1 MMLAAAAASP
11 PARSQSLAR
20 AVPPLTIALVAALF
34 ALCHPYAGLV
44 GDATIYAVRALAD
57 LDPAGLGRDPVV
69 VLDGQM
75 HFSLFPSLYRP
86 LVAALGASQAALLA
100 SALGSAA
107 WFVALAALAYRLAP
121 PRVAWAMVA
130 VVAVLPTGYGDH
142 GFPFGIAETSAT
154 PRPFAEAAVM
164 AGLAA
169 LLAGRWTLAGLTL
182 AVAVLVHPI
191 MAEAGVGVAA
201 LVLLAKLPRPY
212 RIGALAAAAA
222 LGVAA
227 LVAGLAGAPLLDR
240 LVTRPDPAWL
250 DVLRTRSPFLF
261 PALWTSDSFSPLLA
275 QVGTIVVAAH
285 RAAPAQRRLLLAVPV
300 VAALGLAV
308 AAATSILPLLLV
320 IQAQVWRAVWLI
332 AVLGGCA
339 LAACISALWAGGP
352 RGRITLAALLLA
364 WLFQPLPA
372 LVLASVGFA
381 VLLDYGTLGARLRL
395 DARHAT
401 AALVLVAVAAVWWAS
416 GPVLGYLD
424 YLRQLPSDQTISLL
438 TPLHNDLQSLPLLAL
453 VAVALVAPASLF
465 DRSSWVPILV
475 VACLLLVGL
484 DLRLWDQRDTA
495 HAYLE
500 SPRSPPG
507 FAALAKG
514 RKPDVLW
521 LDDEVDAWFALGRPQ
536 YFSPQQGVSIV
547 FSHPL
552 ASLWEERA
560 GGLVAL
566 GLQPRSVMTPWK
578 PAADDDRI
586 HITQDAIDAFCARAD
601 APGLVIVP
609 QDGSVP
615 ALRGMV
621 VWRLPAPLY
630 RRHPHISFDDRQRID
645 GFGIVPC
652 APVLPRY

>member
-1 MMLAAAAASP
+1 MMLAAVAGSP
-11 PARSQSLAR
+11 PARSHSLAR
-20 AVPPLTIALVAALF
+20 TVPPLTIALVAALF
-34 ALCHPYAGLV
+34 VLCHPYAGLV

-57 LDPAGLGRDPVV
+57 LDPAGLGRDPML

-100 SALGSAA
+100 SALASAA
-107 WFVALAALAYRLAP
+107 WFFALAALAHRFAS

-130 VVAVLPTGYGDH
+130 VVAVLPAAYGDR
-142 GFPFGIAETSAT
+142 GFPFAIAETSAT

-169 LLAGRWTLAGLTL
+169 LLAGHWLLAVLAL
-182 AVAVLVHPI
+182 AVAALLHPI

-201 LVLLAKLPRPY
+201 LMLVARLPRLY
-212 RIGALAAAAA
+212 RIGALAAAVA
-222 LGVAA
+222 LGAGAV
-227 LVAGLAGAPLLDR
+227 VAGLAGAPLLDR

-261 PALWTSDSFSPLLA
+261 PALWTSDSCCPLLA

-285 RAAPAQRRLLLAVPV
+285 RAALAQRRLLLAALL

-308 AAATSILPLLLV
+308 AAATSILPLLLI
-320 IQAQVWRAVWLI
+320 IQAQAWRAVWLV

-339 LAACISALWAGGP
+339 LAVCTAALWADGP

-364 WLFQPLPA
+364 WFFQLLPA
-372 LVLASVGFA
+372 LVLASVGLA
-381 VLLDYGTLGARLRL
+381 VVLEYGTLGARLRL
-395 DARHAT
+395 DARHAA
-401 AALVLVAVAAVWWAS
+401 AALVLVAVAALWWES
-416 GPVLGYLD
+416 GPALGYVD
-424 YLRQLPSDQTISLL
+424 YLRQLPSDQPMSLL
-438 TPLHNDLQSLPLLAL
+438 TPLHNHLQSLPLLAL
-453 VAVALVAPASLF
+453 IAAALLAPASLF
-465 DRSSWVPILV
+465 DRSAWAPILA
-475 VACLLLVGL
+475 VAGLLLVGL
-484 DLRLWDQRDTA
+484 DLRVWDQRDAA

-507 FAALAKG
+507 LAALAEG

-521 LDDEVDAWFALGRPQ
+521 LDDQVDAWFALGRPQ

-547 FSHPL
+547 FSNAL
-552 ASLWEERA
+552 ATLWVDRA
-560 GGLVAL
+560 GVLMAL
-566 GLQPRSVMTPWK
+566 GLEPHSVMTPWK

-586 HITQDAIDAFCARAD
+586 RVTQGAIDAFCARPD
-601 APGLVIVP
+601 APGLVVVP
-609 QDGSVP
+609 QDGRVP
-615 ALRGMV
+615 TLRGMV

-630 RRHPHISFDDRQRID
+630 RSHPHATFDDRRID